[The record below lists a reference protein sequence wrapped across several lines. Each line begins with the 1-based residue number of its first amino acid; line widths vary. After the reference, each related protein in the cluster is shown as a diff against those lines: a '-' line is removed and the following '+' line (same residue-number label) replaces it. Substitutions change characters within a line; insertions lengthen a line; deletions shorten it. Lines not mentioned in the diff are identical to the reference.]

1 MVDHTDRHCRRLLRM
16 VAPQATLYTE
26 MIVAQAIVYG
36 NKDRLLQF
44 SPREHPVVAQL
55 AGAEPHML
63 VDATQIV
70 TEFGYDAVNLNV
82 GCPSK
87 RVKSGGFGACLMER
101 PDEVF
106 AIVRAMKRATDLPV
120 TVKCRLGTDR
130 NNGYD
135 QLLKFVTGLRECGTD
150 GVIVH
155 ARIADLSGVSTRF
168 NLNVPPLDW
177 SAVERL
183 QRDIRDMPFT
193 LNGGLT
199 SVTHIEQVTSW
210 IDRVMVGRVALKRPD
225 ILASMHASVYGIE
238 GSYSPW
244 EIACDY
250 RKYIEE
256 QLALGVPLRAMT
268 QHVLSLFHG
277 EPGARQY
284 RRHLSTYANRS
295 DATIA
300 IFDDALAEISSH
312 SPSRTSTV
320 RDFYADSVV
329 PSVSKPLNGF
339 RC

>member
-1 MVDHTDRHCRRLLRM
+1 MVDHTDRHCRRLLRL
-16 VAPQATLYTE
+16 VAPKATLYTE

-36 NKDRLLQF
+36 NADRLLQF
-44 SPREHPVVAQL
+44 SPQEHPVVAQL
-55 AGAEPHML
+55 AGAEPKML
-63 VDATQIV
+63 ADATQIV
-70 TEFGYDAVNLNV
+70 TDFEYDAVNLNV

-106 AIVRAMKRATDLPV
+106 AIVGAMKRATDLPV

-130 NNGYD
+130 CNGYD
-135 QLLKFVTGLRECGTD
+135 QLLEFVTGLHACGTD

-177 SAVERL
+177 HAVERL
-183 QRDIRDMPFT
+183 QHDIPDLPLT

-199 SVTHIEQVTSW
+199 SVAHIEQVSSW

-225 ILASMHASVYGIE
+225 ILAAMHMSVYGVE

-244 EIACDY
+244 DIACEY

-268 QHVLSLFHG
+268 QHLLSLFHG

-284 RRHLSTYANRS
+284 RRHLSTYANRPN
-295 DATIA
+295 ATIA
-300 IFDDALAEISSH
+300 TFDDALAELASH
-312 SPSRTSTV
+312 NPRRTSEV
-320 RDFYADSVV
+320 HDSHAA
-329 PSVSKPLNGF
+329 SVAPHSF
-339 RC
+339 